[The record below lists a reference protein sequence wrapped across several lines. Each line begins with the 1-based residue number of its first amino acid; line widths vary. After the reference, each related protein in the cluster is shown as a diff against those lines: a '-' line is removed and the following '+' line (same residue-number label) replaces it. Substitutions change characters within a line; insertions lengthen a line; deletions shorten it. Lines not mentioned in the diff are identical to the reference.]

1 MNKSILKKIGKEY
14 FPPLLGFLVI
24 IILWQLVSTYY
35 FSSYIL
41 PSPYEMVREL
51 LLKREIL
58 WMHTLTTFLEV
69 VYGFLSA
76 IVVGFLCAIG
86 IIYSNF
92 LGNLIYPLILGSQA
106 VPIMALAPIFILWFG
121 YGIISK
127 VSLVMMV
134 MFFPITLN
142 AVFGL
147 TITDPETLDMMA
159 TLKASKFQVFCKI
172 RFPNSLP
179 HIFLGLK
186 ISIAFGVIVAVVSE
200 WMGAYRG
207 LGYYLMKVNKLLNI
221 KAVFATILLMVVGSL
236 TMFALIFLLEWFVV
250 PWYRKKEKKN
260 RERHTV

>member
-1 MNKSILKKIGKEY
+1 MNKSIQKKIGKEF

-35 FSSYIL
+35 FSSLIL

-51 LLKREIL
+51 LLKPEIL
-58 WMHTLTTFLEV
+58 WEHTLTTFLEV
-69 VYGFLSA
+69 VYGFLLA
-76 IVVGFLCAIG
+76 MVVGFLCAIG

-92 LGNLIYPLILGSQA
+92 LGNLIYPLVLGSQT
-106 VPIMALAPIFILWFG
+106 VPIMTLAPIFILWFG
-121 YGIISK
+121 YGAISK
-127 VSLVMMV
+127 VFLVMMV

-142 AVFGL
+142 AIFGL

-179 HIFLGLK
+179 YIFMGLK
-186 ISIAFGVIVAVVSE
+186 ISIAFGLVAAVISE
-200 WMGAYRG
+200 WMGAYGG
-207 LGYYLMKVNKLLNI
+207 LGYYMMKENKLLNI

-236 TMFALIFLLEWFVV
+236 TMFALVFLLEWFAV
-250 PWYRKKEKKN
+250 PWYRKKNKKN
-260 RERHTV
+260 GGGPTV